1 MLSALTITV
10 RVFSHVPSKLEVIT
24 CIKPPDHL
32 IDGSRSVGPFSKSEC
47 EQLLGVL
54 YRDKGESN
62 VTGVASASEYRSPN
76 VVQRIWASLNLPQ
89 SAFSPG
95 S

>member
-1 MLSALTITV
+1 MPFDHSTMVQSWTLPLQGAPRSSRA
-10 RVFSHVPSKLEVIT
+10 FS
-24 CIKPPDHL
+24 DHL

-62 VTGVASASEYRSPN
+62 VTGVASASEYRSLN